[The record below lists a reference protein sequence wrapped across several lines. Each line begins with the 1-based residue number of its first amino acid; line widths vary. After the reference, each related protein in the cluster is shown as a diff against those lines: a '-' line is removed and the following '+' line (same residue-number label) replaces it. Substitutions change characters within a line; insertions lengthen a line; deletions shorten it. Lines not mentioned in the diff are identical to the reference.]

1 MDFIRWVESS
11 RLSIWASE
19 NTYAY
24 FGLLVCHVW
33 GMAFLVG
40 GGIAVSLRV
49 FGVAAAVPLERFARF
64 IPVVWV
70 GGVLAA
76 VSGIGLLIAYPAKTL
91 TNWVFA
97 LKLACLVAAALLLRR
112 MVRQYLAPTVPQ
124 ESLPE
129 RAKVRAA
136 VLLLLWVGVLVCGKL
151 LPYTYV
157 MLSSPASADISVL
170 GF

>member
-1 MDFIRWVESS
+1 MDFIRWVEGT

-19 NTYAY
+19 SAVAY

-49 FGVAAAVPLERFARF
+49 FGVAAAVPLDRFVRF
-64 IPVVWV
+64 VPVVWV
-70 GGVLAA
+70 GGVLA
-76 VSGIGLLIAYPAKTL
+76 VMSGIGLLIAYPAKTL

-112 MVRQYLAPTVPQ
+112 MVRSEA
-124 ESLPE
+124 LPV
-129 RAKVRAA
+129 RAKAMA
-136 VLLLLWVGVLVCGKL
+136 VVALLLWVGGLVCGKL

-157 MLSSPASADISVL
+157 MLTSPDVTSPDISL
-170 GF
+170 QGF

>member
-1 MDFIRWVESS
+1 MDFIRWVEST

-19 NTYAY
+19 DAVAY

-40 GGIAVSLRV
+40 GGIAMSLRV

-70 GGVLAA
+70 GGVLA
-76 VSGIGLLIAYPAKTL
+76 VISGIGLLIAYPAKTL

-97 LKLACLVAAALLLRR
+97 LKLACLVAAVLLFRRMFRSETLPARAKAMAAMALLLW
-112 MVRQYLAPTVPQ
+112 A
-124 ESLPE
+124 
-129 RAKVRAA
+129 
-136 VLLLLWVGVLVCGKL
+136 GVMVCGKL

-157 MLSSPASADISVL
+157 MLASPVVSADISL
-170 GF
+170 PGF

>member
-1 MDFIRWVESS
+1 MDFIRWIEST

-40 GGIAVSLRV
+40 GGMAVSLRV
-49 FGVAAAVPLERFARF
+49 LGVAAAVPLERFARF
-64 IPVVWV
+64 IPVVWFGAALAV
-70 GGVLAA
+70 LSGV
-76 VSGIGLLIAYPAKTL
+76 GLLIAYPAKTL

-97 LKLACLVAAALLLRR
+97 LKIACLVAAALLLRH
-112 MVRQYLAPTVPQ
+112 MTRQYFTPVEAPP
-124 ESLPE
+124 PP
-129 RAKVRAA
+129 RAKVLA
-136 VLLLLWVGVLVCGKL
+136 VVVLLLWVSVLVCGKL

-157 MLSSPASADISVL
+157 MLMSPDTSSADIPWL